1 MPTDTLPQIAIFSL
15 DTVKIT
21 KRFACAN
28 EKRTQQTGVLLTE
41 LTRRQSNLCSGS
53 HGRLFRPYWGSSA
66 WHNRRSMEGG
76 KPVYKRPF
84 DEPPPP
90 PPTSRKA
97 PPPLLF
103 RHVKEENSFFM
114 GSIRSHSIS
123 LSAI

>member
-1 MPTDTLPQIAIFSL
+1 MPTNTLPQIAIFSL

-90 PPTSRKA
+90 LPRLERLRHLCCLDTLRRKIPFLWGA
-97 PPPLLF
+97 LEVTRFP
-103 RHVKEENSFFM
+103 
-114 GSIRSHSIS
+114 
-123 LSAI
+123 

>member
-84 DEPPPP
+84 DEPPPLP
-90 PPTSRKA
+90 RLERLRHLCCLDTLRRK
-97 PPPLLF
+97 
-103 RHVKEENSFFM
+103 
-114 GSIRSHSIS
+114 IRF
-123 LSAI
+123 LWGALEVTRFP